1 MDPKMKFKVGELQNN
16 PSSQSGECWA
26 AGQKQGSL
34 GIK

>member
-16 PSSQSGECWA
+16 PSGECWA